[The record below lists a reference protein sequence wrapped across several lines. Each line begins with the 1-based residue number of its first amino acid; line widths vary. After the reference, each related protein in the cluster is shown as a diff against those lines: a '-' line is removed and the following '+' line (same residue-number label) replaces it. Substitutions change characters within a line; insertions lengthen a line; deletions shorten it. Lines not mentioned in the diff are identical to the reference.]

1 MKLCK
6 DCKFSEIEWNIFS
19 EKGYTQA
26 MCGKFRSKA
35 SVVTGISAARY
46 SAIEARHKTVLCG
59 PEALEF
65 RARLFPNIKLFIKKI
80 LIKISQ

>member
-6 DCKFSEIEWNIFS
+6 DCKFSEIEWSIFA

-46 SAIEARHKTVLCG
+46 SAIEARDKTTLCG
-59 PEALEF
+59 PEAIEF
-65 RARLFPNIKLFIKKI
+65 KERLFPSIRLFIKKT
-80 LIKISQ
+80 LIKI